1 MISDTTVIFLL
12 YNTPIK
18 LINNLKVF
26 KKFNVIILD
35 QSNDKIFKKKLL
47 KILPNIKSYTLRNK
61 NFGFARGVN
70 ELVKKVKTKYFFCIQ
85 PDVKIQEQSI
95 LKLRKTIIK
104 NKKKAALIVPSI
116 NDGLSFNKKKQKKEV
131 VVNDMIG
138 AIFFADKKK
147 FLELGMFDEDFFFYW
162 EDIEFSNR
170 VKKSKFDIF
179 LNREAKAIH
188 NNSNSTIS
196 SVKINFIRIS
206 NFMYGELL
214 YDYKIQKFRKLKI
227 LRKLIQNIFFLFF
240 NTLIFRSKN
249 IIENLANI
257 FGVFKFIKY
266 YLNK

>member
-1 MISDTTVIFLL
+1 MISDTTVIVLL

-47 KILPNIKSYTLRNK
+47 KILPNIKSYTLRDK

-116 NDGLSFNKKKQKKEV
+116 NNVLNVNKKKQKKEV
-131 VVNDMIG
+131 VVKNMIG
-138 AIFFADKKK
+138 AIFFAD
-147 FLELGMFDEDFFFYW
+147 
-162 EDIEFSNR
+162 
-170 VKKSKFDIF
+170 
-179 LNREAKAIH
+179 
-188 NNSNSTIS
+188 
-196 SVKINFIRIS
+196 
-206 NFMYGELL
+206 
-214 YDYKIQKFRKLKI
+214 
-227 LRKLIQNIFFLFF
+227 
-240 NTLIFRSKN
+240 
-249 IIENLANI
+249 NLAWRGRMQSNMGKARLTPKPLSTCLRLI
-257 FGVFKFIKY
+257 SQFCLLMFMVSESSF
-266 YLNK
+266 